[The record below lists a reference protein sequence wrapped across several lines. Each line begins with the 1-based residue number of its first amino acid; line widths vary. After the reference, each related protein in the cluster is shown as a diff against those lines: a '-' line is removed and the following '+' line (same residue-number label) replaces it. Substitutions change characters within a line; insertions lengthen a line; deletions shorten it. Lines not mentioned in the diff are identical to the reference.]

1 MKLNRRQLRRLINE
15 TLLVENTNN
24 QFGDFEFS
32 YKDPEFVE
40 GIKAVCNFW
49 SQWTWIS
56 LTIIIDKTSMPN
68 VTVQQVEAS
77 LSGQHIVSGPGGS
90 KFGYDFRKHLKPMHG
105 LSEPRIR
112 IAEYHGSGKFT
123 LDGETHQMGPM
134 EDEYFDPIP
143 GTEKLIPYALCGNEE
158 FLRGSRTA
166 QQNITRFVVIGKN
179 KLDIKSD
186 CSRGKPIAYVDN
198 VKDAFVAPELHD
210 HFWGIYMRLL
220 DVIMK
225 HPDMSFREKYYL
237 R

>member
-15 TLLVENTNN
+15 TLLIENTNN
-24 QFGDFEFS
+24 EFGDFEFS

-40 GIKAVCNFW
+40 GIKSVCNFW
-49 SQWTWIS
+49 SQWTYIS

-77 LSGQHIVSGPGGS
+77 LSGPRIVSGPGGS
-90 KFGYDFRKHLKPMHG
+90 KYDFRKHLKPMHG
-105 LSEPRIR
+105 LNEPRIR

-123 LDGETHQMGPM
+123 LNGLTHQMGLI
-134 EDEYFDPIP
+134 EDEWFDPIP
-143 GTEKLIPYALCGNEE
+143 GTEKLIPYALCGNLE
-158 FLRGSRTA
+158 FLLGSQSA
-166 QQNITRFVVIGKN
+166 QQNITHFVVIGKN

-186 CSRGKPIAYVDN
+186 CSRGKPIVYVDN
-198 VKDAFVAPELHD
+198 VKDAFVAPELSD
-210 HFWGIYMRLL
+210 HFAGIYMRLL

-225 HPDMSFREKYYL
+225 HPDKSFREKYYL